1 MERKKILWLC
11 SWYPSKMD
19 PFNGDFIQRHA
30 RAAAL
35 FNDIHVIHV
44 TYDYPNDV
52 ENSGQELNSIG
63 QLTEQIVYFKK
74 KKSLKAKLTN
84 QLRWLA
90 NYKKTI
96 RNYIIKNGKP
106 DLVHLHVPMKAGVL
120 ALWMKKSYKISYIV
134 TEHWGIYNHI
144 VEDKYAS
151 KSVAFKKY
159 TKKIFERASKFI
171 SVSDYLAKG
180 INRQICKKD
189 YVVIPNAVDTDLFY
203 YKEKEASAFRFIHVS
218 NMVPLK
224 NAEGILRSFKNF
236 IQQNIN
242 AELIM
247 VGDIG
252 PQIRDYAQTLSFP
265 AGAIKFLG
273 EIPYTQVAA
282 EMQKADCLLLFS
294 NIENSPCVIGEALC
308 CGLPVITTN
317 VGGIP
322 ELTSESNSLLI
333 ESKDEDA
340 LTQAMHEMVGG
351 INNYNRKKIAEN
363 AISKFSY
370 SVIGKQINT
379 VYEEIIASKSQK
391 LIIPVIF

>member
-63 QLTEQIVYFKK
+63 QLSEQIVYFKK

-120 ALWMKKSYKISYIV
+120 ALWMKKNYKISYIV

-379 VYEEIIASKSQK
+379 VYEEIIASKSQ
-391 LIIPVIF
+391 

>member
-19 PFNGDFIQRHA
+19 LFNGDFIQRHA

-63 QLTEQIVYFKK
+63 QLSEQIVYFKK

-90 NYKKTI
+90 NYKKAI

-120 ALWMKKSYKISYIV
+120 ALWMKKNYKISYIV

-151 KSVAFKKY
+151 KSIAFKKY

-180 INRQICKKD
+180 VNRQICKKD

-379 VYEEIIASKSQK
+379 VYEEIIASKSQ
-391 LIIPVIF
+391 

>member
-294 NIENSPCVIGEALC
+294 NIENSPCVIGESLC

>member
-63 QLTEQIVYFKK
+63 QLSEQIVYFKK

-90 NYKKTI
+90 NYKKAI

-120 ALWMKKSYKISYIV
+120 ALWMKKNYKISYIV

-180 INRQICKKD
+180 VNRQICKKD

-379 VYEEIIASKSQK
+379 VYEEIIASKSQ
-391 LIIPVIF
+391 

>member
-1 MERKKILWLC
+1 
-11 SWYPSKMD
+11 MD

>member
-1 MERKKILWLC
+1 
-11 SWYPSKMD
+11 
-19 PFNGDFIQRHA
+19 
-30 RAAAL
+30 
-35 FNDIHVIHV
+35 
-44 TYDYPNDV
+44 
-52 ENSGQELNSIG
+52 
-63 QLTEQIVYFKK
+63 
-74 KKSLKAKLTN
+74 
-84 QLRWLA
+84 
-90 NYKKTI
+90 
-96 RNYIIKNGKP
+96 
-106 DLVHLHVPMKAGVL
+106 
-120 ALWMKKSYKISYIV
+120 
-134 TEHWGIYNHI
+134 
-144 VEDKYAS
+144 
-151 KSVAFKKY
+151 
-159 TKKIFERASKFI
+159 
-171 SVSDYLAKG
+171 
-180 INRQICKKD
+180 
-189 YVVIPNAVDTDLFY
+189 
-203 YKEKEASAFRFIHVS
+203 
-218 NMVPLK
+218 MVPLK

-379 VYEEIIASKSQK
+379 MYEEIIASKSQK

>member
-63 QLTEQIVYFKK
+63 QLSEQIVYFKK

-90 NYKKTI
+90 NYKKAI

-120 ALWMKKSYKISYIV
+120 ALWMKKNYKISYIV

-151 KSVAFKKY
+151 KYAFLKKY

-180 INRQICKKD
+180 
-189 YVVIPNAVDTDLFY
+189 
-203 YKEKEASAFRFIHVS
+203 
-218 NMVPLK
+218 
-224 NAEGILRSFKNF
+224 
-236 IQQNIN
+236 
-242 AELIM
+242 
-247 VGDIG
+247 
-252 PQIRDYAQTLSFP
+252 
-265 AGAIKFLG
+265 
-273 EIPYTQVAA
+273 
-282 EMQKADCLLLFS
+282 
-294 NIENSPCVIGEALC
+294 
-308 CGLPVITTN
+308 
-317 VGGIP
+317 
-322 ELTSESNSLLI
+322 
-333 ESKDEDA
+333 
-340 LTQAMHEMVGG
+340 
-351 INNYNRKKIAEN
+351 
-363 AISKFSY
+363 
-370 SVIGKQINT
+370 
-379 VYEEIIASKSQK
+379 
-391 LIIPVIF
+391 

>member
-63 QLTEQIVYFKK
+63 QLSEQIVYFKK

-90 NYKKTI
+90 NYKKAI

-151 KSVAFKKY
+151 KSIAFKKY

-180 INRQICKKD
+180 VNRQICKKD

-379 VYEEIIASKSQK
+379 VYEEIIASKSQ
-391 LIIPVIF
+391 

>member
-1 MERKKILWLC
+1 
-11 SWYPSKMD
+11 MD

-52 ENSGQELNSIG
+52 EHSDQELNSNG

-90 NYKKTI
+90 LYKKAI

-106 DLVHLHVPMKAGVL
+106 DLVHLHVPIKAGIL
-120 ALWMKKSYKISYIV
+120 ALWLKKNYKIPYLV

-151 KSVAFKKY
+151 RGVAFKRY

-180 INRQICKKD
+180 VNRQVCKKD
-189 YVVIPNAVDTDLFY
+189 YVVIPNTVDTDLFN
-203 YKEKEASAFRFIHVS
+203 YKEKEASVFRFIHVS

-224 NAEGILRSFKNF
+224 NAEGILRSFRNF
-236 IQQNIN
+236 IQHNAN

-247 VGDIG
+247 VGDSG
-252 PQIRDYAQTLSFP
+252 TQIRDYAQTLSFP
-265 AGAIKFLG
+265 AGALKFLG
-273 EIPYTQVAA
+273 EILYTQVAA
-282 EMQKADCLLLFS
+282 EMQKTDCLLLFS

-322 ELTSESNSLLI
+322 ELVHESNAIMI
-333 ESKDEDA
+333 EPKDDEA
-340 LTQAMHEMVGG
+340 LTQAMHEMVTG

-363 AISKFSY
+363 AINKFSY

-379 VYEEIIASKSQK
+379 VYEEIIASKNQ
-391 LIIPVIF
+391 

>member
-1 MERKKILWLC
+1 
-11 SWYPSKMD
+11 MD

-63 QLTEQIVYFKK
+63 QLSEQIVYFKK

-120 ALWMKKSYKISYIV
+120 ALWMKKNYKISYIV

-151 KSVAFKKY
+151 KSIAFKKY

>member
-63 QLTEQIVYFKK
+63 QLSEQIVYFKK

-90 NYKKTI
+90 NYKKAI

-120 ALWMKKSYKISYIV
+120 ALWMKKNYKISYIV

-151 KSVAFKKY
+151 KSIAFKKY

-180 INRQICKKD
+180 VNRQICKKD

-379 VYEEIIASKSQK
+379 VYEEIIASKSQ
-391 LIIPVIF
+391 

>member
-52 ENSGQELNSIG
+52 ENTSNELNSIG
-63 QLTEQIVYFKK
+63 QLTEKIVYLKK

>member
-1 MERKKILWLC
+1 
-11 SWYPSKMD
+11 MD

-52 ENSGQELNSIG
+52 EHSDQELNSNG

-90 NYKKTI
+90 LYKKAI

-106 DLVHLHVPMKAGVL
+106 DLVHLHVPIKAGIL
-120 ALWMKKSYKISYIV
+120 ALWLKKNYKIPYLV

-151 KSVAFKKY
+151 RGVAFKRY

-180 INRQICKKD
+180 VNRQVCKKD
-189 YVVIPNAVDTDLFY
+189 YVVIPNTVDTDLFN
-203 YKEKEASAFRFIHVS
+203 YKEKEASVFRFIHVS

-224 NAEGILRSFKNF
+224 NAEGILRSFRNF
-236 IQQNIN
+236 IQHNAN

-247 VGDIG
+247 VGDSG
-252 PQIRDYAQTLSFP
+252 TQIRDYAQTLSFP
-265 AGAIKFLG
+265 AGALKFLG
-273 EIPYTQVAA
+273 EILYTQVAA
-282 EMQKADCLLLFS
+282 EMQKTDCLLLFS

-322 ELTSESNSLLI
+322 ELVHESNAIMI
-333 ESKDEDA
+333 EPKDDEA
-340 LTQAMHEMVGG
+340 LTQAMHEMVTG

-363 AISKFSY
+363 AINKFSY

>member
-379 VYEEIIASKSQK
+379 VYEEIIASKSQ
-391 LIIPVIF
+391 

>member
-63 QLTEQIVYFKK
+63 QLSEQIVYFKK

-90 NYKKTI
+90 NYKKAI

-180 INRQICKKD
+180 VNRQICKKD

-379 VYEEIIASKSQK
+379 VYEEIIASKSQ
-391 LIIPVIF
+391 

>member
-63 QLTEQIVYFKK
+63 QLSEQIVYFKK

>member
-63 QLTEQIVYFKK
+63 QLSEQIVYFKK

-90 NYKKTI
+90 NYKKAI

-120 ALWMKKSYKISYIV
+120 ALWMKKNYKISYIV

-151 KSVAFKKY
+151 KSIAFKKY

-379 VYEEIIASKSQK
+379 VYEEIIASKSQ
-391 LIIPVIF
+391 

>member
-63 QLTEQIVYFKK
+63 QLSEQIVYFKK

-151 KSVAFKKY
+151 KSIAFKKY

-379 VYEEIIASKSQK
+379 VYEEIIASKSQ
-391 LIIPVIF
+391 

>member
-63 QLTEQIVYFKK
+63 QLSEQIVYFKK

-90 NYKKTI
+90 NYKKAI

-120 ALWMKKSYKISYIV
+120 ALWMKKNYKISYIV

-151 KSVAFKKY
+151 KSIAFKKY

-180 INRQICKKD
+180 VNRQICKKD

>member
-1 MERKKILWLC
+1 
-11 SWYPSKMD
+11 MD

-90 NYKKTI
+90 NYKKAI

-151 KSVAFKKY
+151 KSIAFKKY

-180 INRQICKKD
+180 VNRQICKKD

>member
-52 ENSGQELNSIG
+52 ENSGQELNSNG

-90 NYKKTI
+90 NYKKAI

-120 ALWMKKSYKISYIV
+120 ALWMKKNYKISYIV

-151 KSVAFKKY
+151 KSIAFKKY

-180 INRQICKKD
+180 VNRQICKKD

-379 VYEEIIASKSQK
+379 VYEEIIASKSQ
-391 LIIPVIF
+391 

>member
-63 QLTEQIVYFKK
+63 QLSEQIVYFKK

-90 NYKKTI
+90 NYKKAI

-120 ALWMKKSYKISYIV
+120 ALWMKKNYKISYIV
-134 TEHWGIYNHI
+134 TEHCGIYNHI

-151 KSVAFKKY
+151 KSIAFKKY

-180 INRQICKKD
+180 VNRQICKKD

-379 VYEEIIASKSQK
+379 VYEEIIASKSQ
-391 LIIPVIF
+391 

>member
-1 MERKKILWLC
+1 LMERKKILWLC

-63 QLTEQIVYFKK
+63 QLSEQIVYFKK

-90 NYKKTI
+90 NYKKAI

-120 ALWMKKSYKISYIV
+120 ALWMKKNYKISYIV

-151 KSVAFKKY
+151 KSIAFKKY

-180 INRQICKKD
+180 VNRQICKKD

-379 VYEEIIASKSQK
+379 VYEEIIASKSQ
-391 LIIPVIF
+391 

>member
-52 ENSGQELNSIG
+52 EHSDQELNSNG

-90 NYKKTI
+90 LYKKVI

-106 DLVHLHVPMKAGVL
+106 DLVHLHVPIKAGIL
-120 ALWMKKSYKISYIV
+120 ALWLKKNYKIPYLV

-151 KSVAFKKY
+151 RGVAFKRY

-180 INRQICKKD
+180 VNRQVCKKD
-189 YVVIPNAVDTDLFY
+189 YVVIPNTVDTDLFN
-203 YKEKEASAFRFIHVS
+203 YKEKEASVFRFIHVS

-224 NAEGILRSFKNF
+224 NAEGILRSFRNF
-236 IQQNIN
+236 IQHNAN

-247 VGDIG
+247 VGDSG
-252 PQIRDYAQTLSFP
+252 TQIRDYAQTLSFP
-265 AGAIKFLG
+265 AGALKFLG
-273 EIPYTQVAA
+273 EILYTQVAA
-282 EMQKADCLLLFS
+282 EMQKTDCLLLFS

-322 ELTSESNSLLI
+322 ELVHESNAIMI
-333 ESKDEDA
+333 EPKDDEA
-340 LTQAMHEMVGG
+340 LTQAMHEMVTG

-363 AISKFSY
+363 AINKFSY

-379 VYEEIIASKSQK
+379 VYEEIIASKNQ
-391 LIIPVIF
+391 

>member
-90 NYKKTI
+90 NYKKAI

-120 ALWMKKSYKISYIV
+120 ALWMKKNYKISYIV

-151 KSVAFKKY
+151 KSIAFKKY

-180 INRQICKKD
+180 VNRQICKKD

-379 VYEEIIASKSQK
+379 VYEEIIASKSQ
-391 LIIPVIF
+391 

>member
-1 MERKKILWLC
+1 
-11 SWYPSKMD
+11 MD

-120 ALWMKKSYKISYIV
+120 ALWMKKNYKISYIV

-151 KSVAFKKY
+151 KSIAFKKY

-180 INRQICKKD
+180 VNRQICKKD